1 MIAFLWGDNLIV
13 VALRLAF
20 RSIIVA
26 NFGCLFAEYS
36 FRLIVHF
43 FFAHHKLRYLSNW
56 YIILKERAKN
66 RIEIGS
72 SIDLCHQYYVIY
84 FWGRF
89 EGGIKIFE
97 SMLINWNIILWFLKE
112 ISFFISLWIKK
123 LKYEQLFFLL
133 SWKRSFLWVFIC
145 ILWGFL
151 GCWQL
156 QYYSIFS
163 YLYANRLTSK
173 RSHILFLFIKRN

>member
-97 SMLINWNIILWFLKE
+97 SMLINWNIILWFLKG

-123 LKYEQLFFLL
+123 LKYEWAAFFSFVVEAFIFVSIHLYFMRFSRLL
-133 SWKRSFLWVFIC
+133 TVAILLNFFVFIC
-145 ILWGFL
+145 EQID
-151 GCWQL
+151 
-156 QYYSIFS
+156 IETFS
-163 YLYANRLTSK
+163 Y
-173 RSHILFLFIKRN
+173 IIFIH